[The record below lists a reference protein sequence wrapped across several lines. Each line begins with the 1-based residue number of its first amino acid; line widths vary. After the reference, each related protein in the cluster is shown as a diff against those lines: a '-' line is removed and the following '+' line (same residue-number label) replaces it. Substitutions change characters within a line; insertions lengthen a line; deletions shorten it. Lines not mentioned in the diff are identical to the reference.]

1 MHSLINGL
9 RGRARLGR
17 DGVALPL
24 ALLGLVAVSLL
35 VTAALVTS
43 STEAA
48 ISGAHQDAVTSLYG
62 ADEALHQ
69 HAAALLREGA
79 VAGPGRGFQDNE
91 GEVLSTTGG
100 TPYLVKVSRLF
111 RSTVTQD
118 AATGELLRD
127 ETFSLVSSPAPR
139 ADETERPGRMVGA
152 LIDVQRRGPNPNLNI
167 SAGASLASD
176 DVDIN
181 GSIML
186 SGRQD
191 ASLCATGANV
201 NAVDL
206 ASNVDADIKAQN
218 VDGGA
223 TEVQRSTMD
232 KEAFAR
238 YLLGYNDPKKLAA
251 IAGIKFGF
259 DDFSAFPSGAS
270 PNSDTYSR
278 TDKDINRSRLNW
290 GCPHQIADCNE
301 DGDEDYYPVIAIRNP
316 GTAINPGDGF
326 GQGILIVEGDL
337 HLNSKFRFNG
347 IVIVQGDLQVN
358 GNAQIQ
364 GALVALG
371 DVLLQPGSPGSDGNS
386 DGATLNGNA
395 LVRYNSCNIAKA
407 IDSLRN
413 SGIENAPQ
421 TAKGATRY
429 WFEVVR

>member
-1 MHSLINGL
+1 MHSLNDL
-9 RGRARLGR
+9 RRGRVRMGR

-24 ALLGLVAVSLL
+24 ALLGLVAVTLL

-48 ISGAHQDAVTSLYG
+48 ISGAHQDAVASLYG
-62 ADEALHQ
+62 ADEALNGY
-69 HAAALLREGA
+69 AAEQLLDGA
-79 VAGPGRGFQDNE
+79 VAGPNRGFQEAD
-91 GEVLSTTGG
+91 STIFSITGG
-100 TPYLVKVSRLF
+100 TPYVVKVSRLF
-111 RSTVTQD
+111 RSEVTQD

-127 ETFSLVSSPAPR
+127 ETFSLVSSPALR
-139 ADETERPGRMVGA
+139 ADKTPRPGRTVGA
-152 LIDVQRRGPNPNLNI
+152 LIDIQKRGPNPNLNI
-167 SAGASLASD
+167 TAGASLASD
-176 DVDIN
+176 EVDIN

-186 SGRQD
+186 SGKQD
-191 ASLCATGANV
+191 QSLCATGSNV

-206 ASNVDADIKAQN
+206 ASNVTADIKEQN

-223 TEVQRSTMD
+223 GEVQRSTLD
-232 KEAFAR
+232 KEAFAK
-238 YLLGYNDPKKLAA
+238 YILGYNDPVKLAA

-259 DDFSAFPSGAS
+259 DGFSAFASGAS
-270 PNSDTYSR
+270 PDADVYSR
-278 TDKDINRSRLNW
+278 TDTDINRSRLNW
-290 GCPHQIADCNE
+290 GCPHQIADCAS
-301 DGDEDYYPVIAIRNP
+301 DGDQNYYPVIAIRNP
-316 GTAINPGDGF
+316 GTAVNPGDGF

-371 DVLLQPGSPGSDGNS
+371 DVLLKPGTSGTDGNS

-407 IDSLRN
+407 IESLRN
-413 SGIENAPQ
+413 SGIDNAPQ
-421 TAKGATRY
+421 AAKGSTRY

>member
-1 MHSLINGL
+1 
-9 RGRARLGR
+9 
-17 DGVALPL
+17 
-24 ALLGLVAVSLL
+24 
-35 VTAALVTS
+35 
-43 STEAA
+43 
-48 ISGAHQDAVTSLYG
+48 
-62 ADEALHQ
+62 
-69 HAAALLREGA
+69 
-79 VAGPGRGFQDNE
+79 
-91 GEVLSTTGG
+91 
-100 TPYLVKVSRLF
+100 
-111 RSTVTQD
+111 
-118 AATGELLRD
+118 
-127 ETFSLVSSPAPR
+127 
-139 ADETERPGRMVGA
+139 
-152 LIDVQRRGPNPNLNI
+152 
-167 SAGASLASD
+167 
-176 DVDIN
+176 
-181 GSIML
+181 
-186 SGRQD
+186 
-191 ASLCATGANV
+191 V

-218 VDGGA
+218 VDGGSE
-223 TEVQRSTMD
+223 EVQRTTMD

-259 DDFSAFPSGAS
+259 DEFSAFPSGAS
-270 PNSDTYSR
+270 PNSDTYLR
-278 TDKDINRSRLNW
+278 TDSDINRSRLNW

-301 DGDEDYYPVIAIRNP
+301 DGDEKYFPVIAIRNP
-316 GTAINPGDGF
+316 GTPINPGDGF

-407 IDSLRN
+407 LESLRN
-413 SGIENAPQ
+413 TGLENAPQ
-421 TAKGATRY
+421 TAKGSTRY